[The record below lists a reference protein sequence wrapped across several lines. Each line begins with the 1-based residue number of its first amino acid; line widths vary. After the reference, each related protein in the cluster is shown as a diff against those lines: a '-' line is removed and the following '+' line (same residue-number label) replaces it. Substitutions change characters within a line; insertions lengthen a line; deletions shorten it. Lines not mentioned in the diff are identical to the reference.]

1 MAKGQE
7 LSKIT
12 RNGLG
17 AAVAQQ
23 NRDKPTGREQDEL
36 KLGYIGTTIK
46 HLHSGQWD
54 TEII

>member
-12 RNGLG
+12 QNGLG

-23 NRDKPTGREQDEL
+23 NRDKPTGREQAEL
-36 KLGYIGTTIK
+36 KLGYIATTIK
-46 HLHSGQWD
+46 HLHSGQGN